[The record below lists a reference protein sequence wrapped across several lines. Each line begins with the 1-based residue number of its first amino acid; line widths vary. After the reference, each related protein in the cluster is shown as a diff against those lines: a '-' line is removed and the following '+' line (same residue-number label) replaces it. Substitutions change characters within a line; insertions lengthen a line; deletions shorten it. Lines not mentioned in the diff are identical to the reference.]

1 MPGRAAVRNGRCTVI
16 YLGELKILVENY
28 LQEAGDFATLA
39 GILGG
44 FAFSAVVQLLASD
57 TQRKVLTA
65 TIVTFEYSSILSF
78 YAVVVFVLALAAT
91 AETNTILLQVDSTGN
106 TAMIGIFGG
115 IYVFPMGV
123 ALSGWHRSK
132 AAEIAT
138 FGLFLNNDAP
148 DECCFDPDRFGA
160 TSRSLQCRPSTYS
173 TT

>member
-1 MPGRAAVRNGRCTVI
+1 M
-16 YLGELKILVENY
+16 GELKILVENY
-28 LQEAGDFATLA
+28 LQEASDFATLA

-123 ALSGWHRSK
+123 ALSGWHRSR
-132 AAEIAT
+132 AAGIAT
-138 FGLFLNNDAP
+138 FGLSLITMRLTSVALIQIDLALPVAP
-148 DECCFDPDRFGA
+148 CNADRQLTRQHKKSNSNHA
-160 TSRSLQCRPSTYS
+160 PS
-173 TT
+173 